1 MELGNEISLPTVVK
15 IISRKL
21 SLFKIKLRLKHDNSF
36 LKTAKKLFPASR
48 SQFFFATRFDGNK
61 DIFFLPDTKLYVPVV
76 TLSTQDIAKLLQ
88 ESKSIFQ
95 NQCFKRTINRN
106 KYQSKVTIERQS
118 QYLDYLIDPSFQGGN
133 RLFALSFENNTD
145 RTERKIYFFPK
156 VQIKGYNV
164 IDGQNFFD

>member
-1 MELGNEISLPTVVK
+1 MPRIDCK
-15 IISRKL
+15 INLILTWRENCVITDSKGAET
-21 SLFKIKLRLKHDNSF
+21 FVI
-36 LKTAKKLFPASR
+36 T
-48 SQFFFATRFDGNK
+48 
-61 DIFFLPDTKLYVPVV
+61 DTKLYVLVV
-76 TLSTQDIAKLLQ
+76 TLSANDNAKLLQ
-88 ESKSIFQ
+88 QLKSG
-95 NQCFKRTINRN
+95 FKRTINWN
-106 KYQSKVTIERQS
+106 NYQSKVTIERQS

>member
-1 MELGNEISLPTVVK
+1 MQNCCK
-15 IISRKL
+15 
-21 SLFKIKLRLKHDNSF
+21 N
-36 LKTAKKLFPASR
+36 
-48 SQFFFATRFDGNK
+48 
-61 DIFFLPDTKLYVPVV
+61 
-76 TLSTQDIAKLLQ
+76 
-88 ESKSIFQ
+88 Q
-95 NQCFKRTINRN
+95 NQYFKRTINRN